1 VGCNIKDEDIKA
13 MTDQKDKLKDLM
25 SGGASKLGDMETAK
39 AKMQEGLD
47 LINGKAT
54 GPVEL
59 GWCTGFDEDLV
70 LTDDDFNPITPTS
83 KAACL
88 NANGQWNTKTIEN
101 FSLQEE
107 VAKLGALGSS
117 PTAFTQKITE
127 IQEKFGDK
135 VDDLAGK
142 LNKLNTKIGEAI
154 SEIELPKP
162 PSIGDT
168 VQQCVCVGGD
178 ALATDQA
185 SCEESGG
192 VWECKEVTLTTDP
205 LNVGEAINGGI
216 GKLSSSFT
224 PDDPAKFL
232 EGNEDKV
239 KSIFGGNLPQFSEK
253 TVCDSIPDIKVK
265 DKLVKDPITGK
276 MDITKLAETLPKP
289 SVVPKEK
296 PKVSPPAPPV
306 KNELSAEES
315 KAIGTLTSAVGKA
328 FDSLYRGSKQEAGEA
343 KGFDKLVKDYRD
355 AHKYWFLNE
364 LAKAVGGDA
373 NRIYSVIPEKVN
385 IIYPGEAEQAARA
398 WFKFL
403 DGRELKREDFDK
415 TLKPMMFN
423 YTKAEYAK
431 LVAKGESTKTWD
443 EALQIQ
449 YDKWLGEAN
458 ATRAANFDAAPAEF
472 SDALKEFNMGGGFSN
487 IKLPF

>member
-1 VGCNIKDEDIKA
+1 MGCNIKDEDIKA

-25 SGGASKLGDMETAK
+25 SGGPDKLGDIGAAK
-39 AKMQEGLD
+39 EKMQQGLD

-54 GPVEL
+54 GPIEL
-59 GWCTGFDEDLV
+59 GWCTDFDEDLV

-107 VAKLGALGSS
+107 VAKLGKLGSS
-117 PTAFTQKITE
+117 PTAFTEKITE

-135 VDDLAGK
+135 VEDLVGK
-142 LNKLNTKIGEAI
+142 LNKLNPKIGEAI
-154 SEIELPKP
+154 SKIEIPKLP
-162 PSIGDT
+162 SVGDT
-168 VQQCVCVGGD
+168 VNSCVCSIPEY
-178 ALATDQA
+178 TDQA
-185 SCEESGG
+185 SCEEAGG
-192 VWECKEVTLTTDP
+192 IWECKEVTLTTDP
-205 LNVGEAINGGI
+205 LNVGELINGGI
-216 GKLSSSFT
+216 GKLSSLFT

-232 EGNEDKV
+232 QGNEDKV
-239 KSIFGGNLPQFSEK
+239 KNIFDGNLPEFSEK
-253 TVCDSIPDIKVK
+253 SVCDSIPDIKVK

-343 KGFDKLVKDYRD
+343 KGFDKLVKDYKD

-385 IIYPGEAEQAARA
+385 IIFAGEAEQAARA

-403 DGRELKREDFDK
+403 DGRELNREDFDK

-423 YTKAEYAK
+423 YAKAEYAK
-431 LVAKGESTKTWD
+431 LVAKGETTKTWD
-443 EALQIQ
+443 EALKIQ
-449 YDKWLGEAN
+449 YDKWLGDAN
-458 ATRAANFDAAPAEF
+458 AQRSANFAAAPGAF
-472 SDALKEFNMGGGFSN
+472 DDALKEFNMSGGFSN

>member
-1 VGCNIKDEDIKA
+1 
-13 MTDQKDKLKDLM
+13 MTDQKDKLKSLM
-25 SGGASKLGDMETAK
+25 SGGMANLGFMETAK
-39 AKMQEGLD
+39 EKMQEGLD
-47 LINGKAT
+47 LINSKAT

-59 GWCTGFDEDLV
+59 GWCTDFDEDLV

-88 NANGQWNTKTIEN
+88 NANGQWNTKKIEN

-107 VAKLGALGSS
+107 ISKLGGLGKDPS
-117 PTAFTQKITE
+117 AFTKKLTE

-135 VDDLAGK
+135 VDDLGEK
-142 LNKLNTKIGEAI
+142 LNKLNPKMSEAL
-154 SEIELPKP
+154 SKLEMPKL

-168 VQQCVCVGGD
+168 VDSCMCSMPEY
-178 ALATDQA
+178 TDQA
-185 SCEESGG
+185 SCEEAGG
-192 VWECKEVTLTTDP
+192 VWECKKITLTTDP
-205 LNVGEAINGGI
+205 LNVGELINGGI
-216 GKLSSSFT
+216 GSLSKSINPTDAAGLLS
-224 PDDPAKFL
+224 
-232 EGNEDKV
+232 GNETKL
-239 KSIFGGNLPQFSEK
+239 KNAFGGSLPEFSENS
-253 TVCDSIPDIKVK
+253 VCELIPDIQVK

-343 KGFDKLVKDYRD
+343 KGFDKLVKDYKD
-355 AHKYWFLNE
+355 AHKYWFLNK
-364 LAKAVGGDA
+364 LADAVGGDA

-385 IIYPGEAEQAARA
+385 IIFAGEAEQAARA

-403 DGRELKREDFDK
+403 DGKELKREDLDN

-423 YTKAEYAK
+423 YAKAEYAK
-431 LVAKGESTKTWD
+431 LVAKGETTKTWD
-443 EALQIQ
+443 DALKIQ
-449 YDKWLGEAN
+449 YDKWLGDAN
-458 ATRAANFDAAPAEF
+458 AQRSANFAAAPGAF
-472 SDALKEFNMGGGFSN
+472 DDALKEFNMGGGFSN